1 MSRIILKLGGSVI
14 TDKGGDC
21 AIRADR
27 IAACAE
33 EIARRRG
40 AHIVLVHGAGSCGH
54 PQARRYRLAE
64 GIPPGDVAGIAGTH
78 TAVARLNAAIVE
90 ALGKAGREAVG
101 IHPLGHCIAENGRL
115 WDPDW
120 RPVELLLGL
129 GVTPVLHG
137 DVVMDIVR
145 GASIVSGDQL
155 VASLSRALSP
165 DRVGLATDV
174 PGVLGRDGAVV
185 ERVWRGTAAGLAG
198 GSGNPDVTGGMAG
211 KLAELLE
218 LADAGFAPAIFHA
231 SRIGDFLDG
240 RPHGGTIV
248 EGRKPG

>member
-14 TDKGGDC
+14 TDKAGDC
-21 AIRADR
+21 AIRKDR
-27 IAACAE
+27 IAACAA
-33 EIARRRG
+33 EIARRPALRL
-40 AHIVLVHGAGSCGH
+40 VLVHGAGSCGH
-54 PQARRYRLAE
+54 PQARRHRLDE
-64 GIPPGDVAGIAGTH
+64 GIPPGDIAGIAETH
-78 TAVARLNAAIVE
+78 AAVARLNAAVVE
-90 ALGKAGREAVG
+90 ALRAAGREAVG
-101 IHPLGHCIAENGRL
+101 IHPLCHCIADGGRL
-115 WDPDW
+115 RDPDW

-137 DVVMDIVR
+137 DVVTDTAR

-155 VASLSRALSP
+155 VASLARALPP

-185 ERVWRGTAAGLAG
+185 ERASRGTAAGLAG

-211 KLAELLE
+211 KLSELLG
-218 LADAGFAPAIFHA
+218 LADAGIPSAIFHA

-248 EGRKPG
+248 ERGKRA